1 MGSWFSSAKKSFE
14 NGRNRLV
21 KQSMNYLEQKY
32 PPMPNNK
39 LSGNAS
45 KNKKSEKNLANT
57 VRNASSKNESSKNAL
72 SENALSRN
80 ASSKNASLE
89 KSNTKEL
96 IEINTSQK
104 KPLEQNGS
112 GKKLKSK
119 IK

>member
-57 VRNASSKNESSKNAL
+57 VRNASSKN
-72 SENALSRN
+72 
-80 ASSKNASLE
+80 ASLE